1 MKKIDSSIDLEEVRS
16 LPRAFVFIYVGW
28 AIQARRSQ
36 AAFREFV
43 AAWNSSEPD
52 LATPAYWVDL
62 SNQEG
67 EVWEAI
73 RLWLRAQD
81 QPFDE
86 LTYSGC
92 GALVWIRSDSIME
105 SVLSVE
111 TVERS
116 KLMTVSKRIFG
127 ERP

>member
-1 MKKIDSSIDLEEVRS
+1 MKEIVSSIDLEEVRS

-36 AAFREFV
+36 ATFREFA

-52 LATPAYWVDL
+52 LPTPVYRVDL

-67 EVWEAI
+67 EIWEAI
-73 RLWLRAQD
+73 RLWLRAQN

-92 GALVWIRSDSIME
+92 GALLWVRLGSVIE

-111 TVERS
+111 IVE
-116 KLMTVSKRIFG
+116 KANLFAISKRIFG
-127 ERP
+127 EHP